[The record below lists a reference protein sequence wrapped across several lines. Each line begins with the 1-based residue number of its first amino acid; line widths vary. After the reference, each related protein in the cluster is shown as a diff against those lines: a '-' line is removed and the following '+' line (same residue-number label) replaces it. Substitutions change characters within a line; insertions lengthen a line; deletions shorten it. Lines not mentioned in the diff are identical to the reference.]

1 MDNSKKQLNKNVLAC
16 SLKTSICR
24 PSEMNETILA
34 AIYNENVYDVRKQMK
49 LWEKVMLTENF
60 IWKKLEENP
69 CTVRMRQGR

>member
-1 MDNSKKQLNKNVLAC
+1 MSAR
-16 SLKTSICR
+16 SLKTSVCR

-49 LWEKVMLTENF
+49 PWEKVMVTKNF

-69 CTVRMRQGR
+69 CTVRMRQGC